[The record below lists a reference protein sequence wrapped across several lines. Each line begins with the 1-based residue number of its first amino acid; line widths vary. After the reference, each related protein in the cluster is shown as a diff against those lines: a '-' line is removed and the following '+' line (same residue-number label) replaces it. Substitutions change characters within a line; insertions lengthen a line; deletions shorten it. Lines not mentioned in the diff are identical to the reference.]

1 MKNYILDNLPSIWIV
16 LVFILGLTLA
26 SGNVKA
32 DHKPTTEYDGLQ
44 WSQIPVICGTT
55 EAVNEYLVH
64 NEFKLE
70 NLSVGKENASP
81 GGQSVYM
88 VSYFI
93 NKERTETM
101 AVITAPSAL
110 ESCML
115 FRSFELMF
123 PGMML

>member
-1 MKNYILDNLPSIWIV
+1 MLKKNLL
-16 LVFILGLTLA
+16 LAFLLTFILVTSVA
-26 SGNVKA
+26 TA
-32 DHKPTTEYDGLQ
+32 DHKPTTEYEGLE

-55 EAVNEYLVH
+55 DAVNEYLVH
-64 NEFKLE
+64 NEFELQ

-115 FRSFELMF
+115 YRSFDLVF
-123 PGMML
+123 PGTPL

>member
-1 MKNYILDNLPSIWIV
+1 MLKDNLLLAFLLI
-16 LVFILGLTLA
+16 FILGTSVA
-26 SGNVKA
+26 IA
-32 DHKPTTEYDGLQ
+32 DHKPTTEYDGLE
-44 WSQIPVICGTT
+44 WSQLPVICGTS

-64 NEFKLE
+64 NKFELQ

-93 NKERTETM
+93 NEDKTQSM
-101 AVITAPSAL
+101 AVITAPSGV

-115 FRSFELMF
+115 YRSFELMI

>member
-1 MKNYILDNLPSIWIV
+1 MQIRKNLMLAFLLI
-16 LVFILGLTLA
+16 FIFTTNISLA
-26 SGNVKA
+26 DDKQ
-32 DHKPTTEYDGLQ
+32 KTEYDGLE
-44 WSQIPVICGTT
+44 WSQIPVICGTK

>member
-1 MKNYILDNLPSIWIV
+1 MLKDNLLLAFL
-16 LVFILGLTLA
+16 LVFILITSVA
-26 SGNVKA
+26 TA
-32 DHKPTTEYDGLQ
+32 DHKPTTEYDGLE

-64 NEFKLE
+64 NEFELE

-93 NKERTETM
+93 NEKRTETM
-101 AVITAPSAL
+101 AVITAPSGT

-115 FRSFELMF
+115 YRSFQLAF
-123 PGMML
+123 PGLML

>member
-1 MKNYILDNLPSIWIV
+1 MLKDNLLLAFL
-16 LVFILGLTLA
+16 LVFILITSVA
-26 SGNVKA
+26 TA
-32 DHKPTTEYDGLQ
+32 DHKPTTEYDGLE

-64 NEFKLE
+64 HEFELE

-101 AVITAPSAL
+101 AVITSPSAL

-123 PGMML
+123 PGLML

>member
-1 MKNYILDNLPSIWIV
+1 MLKDNLLLAFL
-16 LVFILGLTLA
+16 LVFILITSVA
-26 SGNVKA
+26 TA
-32 DHKPTTEYDGLQ
+32 DHKPTTEYDGLE

-64 NEFKLE
+64 NEFELE

-93 NKERTETM
+93 NKKRTEAM
-101 AVITAPSAL
+101 SVITAPSGL

-115 FRSFELMF
+115 YRAFGLRM
-123 PGMML
+123 PGTQT

>member
-1 MKNYILDNLPSIWIV
+1 MFKQNLLLAFLLS
-16 LVFILGLTLA
+16 FILFTSVA
-26 SGNVKA
+26 IA
-32 DHKPTTEYDGLQ
+32 DHKPTTEYNGLE
-44 WSQIPVICGTT
+44 WSQLPVICGTT
-55 EAVNEYLVH
+55 ESVNEYLIH
-64 NEFKLE
+64 NEFELE
-70 NLSVGKENASP
+70 SLSVGKESAQPS
-81 GGQSVYM
+81 GQNVYM

-101 AVITAPSAL
+101 AVITAPSGM

>member
-1 MKNYILDNLPSIWIV
+1 MLAFLLI
-16 LVFILGLTLA
+16 FIFTTNISL
-26 SGNVKA
+26 A
-32 DHKPTTEYDGLQ
+32 DHKPTTEYDGLH

-70 NLSVGKENASP
+70 SLSVGKENARED
-81 GGQSVYM
+81 GMNVYM

-93 NKERTETM
+93 NNDKTQTM
-101 AVITAPSAL
+101 AVITAPSTL
-110 ESCML
+110 ESCMM